1 MAVSLT
7 MMFGRT
13 GSLIGNI
20 LFPIFLEYGCNVAL
34 LSLVALVAGNNFIY
48 NMISQVK

>member
-20 LFPIFLEYGCNVAL
+20 LFPIFLQYGCIVAL
-34 LSLVALVAGNNFIY
+34 LCIASLVIRNHTKILQIY
-48 NMISQVK
+48 N